1 MQKRLLV
8 VEDEP
13 DLLRAI
19 ALTLRVEG
27 YEVGTARNGAE
38 AIVRVAESV
47 PDLVVTD
54 IRMPE
59 VNGHTLVRYL
69 RDSPRTNLIPVI
81 FLTAKDTTADRIAGF
96 RSGVDAYITKP
107 FEPEELL
114 AAISSILDRVRR
126 THAVIARSL
135 DFPAHGSPP
144 SAGNS
149 AADTSSSEFA
159 EKLTEA
165 EERVALC
172 VSRGLSNKEI
182 AAELRISVRT
192 VESHVRHILAKK
204 NWSNRVDIARH
215 VIVRGQSA

>member
-1 MQKRLLV
+1 MKKRLLV
-8 VEDEP
+8 VDDEP
-13 DLLRAI
+13 DLLRAV

-27 YEVGTARNGAE
+27 YEVITARNGAE
-38 AIVRVAESV
+38 AIVCVAESV
-47 PDLVVTD
+47 PDLVVSD

-114 AAISSILDRVRR
+114 AAISGILDRVRR

-135 DFPAHGSPP
+135 EFPTNGA
-144 SAGNS
+144 ARDS
-149 AADTSSSEFA
+149 AADTSSSDVG

-172 VSRGLSNKEI
+172 ISRGLSNKEI

-215 VIVRGQSA
+215 VIVRGHSA

>member
-1 MQKRLLV
+1 MT
-8 VEDEP
+8 
-13 DLLRAI
+13 LRA
-19 ALTLRVEG
+19 EG
-27 YEVGTARNGAE
+27 YEVVTARNGAE

-47 PDLVVTD
+47 PDMVVSD

-59 VNGHTLVRYL
+59 VSGHALVRYL

-114 AAISSILDRVRR
+114 AAISGIIDRVRR
-126 THAVIARSL
+126 THAVIARRVE
-135 DFPAHGSPP
+135 FPASGASP
-144 SAGNS
+144 AGDS
-149 AADTSSSEFA
+149 TDASFTDLG

-182 AAELRISVRT
+182 AAELKVSVRT
-192 VESHVRHILAKK
+192 VETHVRHILAKK
-204 NWSNRVDIARH
+204 NWGNRVDIARH

>member
-1 MQKRLLV
+1 MKKRLLV
-8 VEDEP
+8 VDDEP

-27 YEVGTARNGAE
+27 YEVITARNGAE

-47 PDLVVTD
+47 PDLVVSD

-81 FLTAKDTTADRIAGF
+81 FLTAKDTTPDRVAGF

-114 AAISSILDRVRR
+114 AAIGGILDRVRR
-126 THAVIARSL
+126 THSVIARRL
-135 DFPAHGSPP
+135 EFPARGTAPVRDSPP
-144 SAGNS
+144 
-149 AADTSSSEFA
+149 DTSSSELG

-165 EERVALC
+165 EERVARG
-172 VSRGLSNKEI
+172 VARGLSNKEL

-192 VESHVRHILAKK
+192 VEAHVRHILAKK
-204 NWSNRVDIARH
+204 NWSSRVDIARY
-215 VIVRGQSA
+215 VIVRGHSA

>member
-8 VEDEP
+8 VDDEP
-13 DLLRAI
+13 DLLRAV
-19 ALTLRVEG
+19 ALTLRAEG
-27 YEVGTARNGAE
+27 YEVVTARNGVE

-47 PDLVVTD
+47 PDLVVSD

-69 RDSPRTNLIPVI
+69 RDSPRTSLIPVI

-114 AAISSILDRVRR
+114 AAISGILDRVRR

-135 DFPAHGSPP
+135 DLPAHGAPP
-144 SAGNS
+144 PAGDP
-149 AADTSSSEFA
+149 AADTPSAEFV

-182 AAELRISVRT
+182 AAELRVSVRT
-192 VESHVRHILAKK
+192 VESHVRHILAKR
-204 NWSNRVDIARH
+204 NWSSRVDIARH

>member
-8 VEDEP
+8 VDDEP
-13 DLLRAI
+13 DLLRAV

-27 YEVGTARNGAE
+27 YEVITARNGAE

-47 PDLVVTD
+47 PDLVISD

-59 VNGHTLVRYL
+59 VNGHTLVHYL

-81 FLTAKDTTADRIAGF
+81 FLTAKDTTADRVAGF

-114 AAISSILDRVRR
+114 AAISGILDRVRR

-135 DFPAHGSPP
+135 DFPAHGAPP
-144 SAGNS
+144 PAGDS
-149 AADTSSSEFA
+149 AADKSSAEFV

-182 AAELRISVRT
+182 AAELRVSVRT
-192 VESHVRHILAKK
+192 VESHVRHILAKR
-204 NWSNRVDIARH
+204 NWSSRVDIARH

>member
-8 VEDEP
+8 VDDEP
-13 DLLRAI
+13 DLLRAV

-27 YEVGTARNGAE
+27 YEVVTARNGAE
-38 AIVRVAESV
+38 AIVCVAESV
-47 PDLVVTD
+47 PDLVISD

-114 AAISSILDRVRR
+114 AAISGILDRVRR

-135 DFPAHGSPP
+135 DLPAHGALPP
-144 SAGNS
+144 AGDS
-149 AADTSSSEFA
+149 AADTSSSEFV

-182 AAELRISVRT
+182 AAELRVSVRT
-192 VESHVRHILAKK
+192 VESHVRHILAKR
-204 NWSNRVDIARH
+204 NWSSRVDIARH
-215 VIVRGQSA
+215 IIVRGQSA

>member
-1 MQKRLLV
+1 MKKRLLV
-8 VEDEP
+8 VDDEP
-13 DLLRAI
+13 DLLRAV

-27 YEVGTARNGAE
+27 YEVVTARNGAE
-38 AIVRVAESV
+38 AVVCVAESV
-47 PDLVVTD
+47 PDLIVSD

-59 VNGHTLVRYL
+59 VNGHMLVRYL

-114 AAISSILDRVRR
+114 AAISGILDRVRR
-126 THAVIARSL
+126 THSVIARRL
-135 DFPAHGSPP
+135 DFPARGETT
-144 SAGNS
+144 ATDN
-149 AADTSSSEFA
+149 AADPLATDFV

-165 EERVALC
+165 EERIALC
-172 VSRGLSNKEI
+172 ISRALSNKEI
-182 AAELRISVRT
+182 AAKLKISVRT
-192 VESHVRHILAKK
+192 VEAHIRHILAKR

-215 VIVRGQSA
+215 IIERGRSA

>member
-1 MQKRLLV
+1 MKKRLLV
-8 VEDEP
+8 VDDEP
-13 DLLRAI
+13 DLLRAV
-19 ALTLRVEG
+19 ALTLRAEG
-27 YEVGTARNGAE
+27 YDVVTARNGAE

-47 PDLVVTD
+47 PDLVISD

-59 VNGHTLVRYL
+59 VNGHVLVRYL

-114 AAISSILDRVRR
+114 AAISGILDRVRR
-126 THAVIARSL
+126 THAVIARRL
-135 DFPAHGSPP
+135 DFPAGGAPP
-144 SAGNS
+144 EDNS

-165 EERVALC
+165 EERIARGVA
-172 VSRGLSNKEI
+172 RGLSNKEI

-192 VESHVRHILAKK
+192 VEAHVRHILAKR
-204 NWSNRVDIARH
+204 NWSSRVDIARH
-215 VIVRGQSA
+215 VIVRGHSA

>member
-8 VEDEP
+8 VDDEP
-13 DLLRAI
+13 DLLRAV

-27 YEVGTARNGAE
+27 YEVVTARNGAE

-47 PDLVVTD
+47 PDLVISD

-114 AAISSILDRVRR
+114 AAISGILDRVRR

-135 DFPAHGSPP
+135 DLPAHGAPP
-144 SAGNS
+144 PAGAS
-149 AADTSSSEFA
+149 SADTSSAELV

-192 VESHVRHILAKK
+192 VESHVRHILAKR
-204 NWSNRVDIARH
+204 NWSSRVDIARH